1 MTAERLEGPWH
12 ALNGT
17 GLVFA
22 NPARAPRQAY
32 AWFVMPDLDV
42 TSFVDDWG
50 AQDARPQGRRFGAT
64 FAPMVR
70 LRLDGLHATLER

>member
-1 MTAERLEGPWH
+1 
-12 ALNGT
+12 
-17 GLVFA
+17 
-22 NPARAPRQAY
+22 
-32 AWFVMPDLDV
+32 MPDLDV